1 MLSWLDAGRVVAGVG
16 ADLERRRAAVG
27 DGAVVAER
35 ERDDVVQRGERR
47 AGRHRIGGVGR
58 HQQRRPVAAAQR
70 ALEAARNLDRKQHLA
85 RGQHAV
91 ELGLVAHLP
100 RDLEVFGVFQ
110 RLEDRAPD
118 VARFLQ
124 QHRGRQSARL
134 GVDGIA
140 EQHELHQRHGD
151 DGREGDA
158 VAAKLHEFLADH
170 GADPPPE
177 AAADEIGECAHDTLS
192 LACAISPMKT
202 SSSEAS
208 IGFQVELRHRRDGTR
223 WRPPAPHGRGR
234 RRAGSC
240 RTARRC
246 RRRAV
251 SQARRQAAPGPRRS
265 RCRW

>member
-35 ERDDVVQRGERR
+35 ERDDVVERAERR

-58 HQQRRPVAAAQR
+58 DQQRRLVAAAQR
-70 ALEAARNLDRKQHLA
+70 ALEAARNLDREQHLA

-100 RDLEVFGVFQ
+100 RDLEVFGVLQ
-110 RLEDRAPD
+110 RLEDRTAD

-124 QHRGRQSARL
+124 QHRGRQAARL

-140 EQHELHQRHGD
+140 EQHELHQRDGD
-151 DGREGDA
+151 DGGEGDA
-158 VAAKLHEFLADH
+158 VAAKLHELLADH

-177 AAADEIGECAHDTLS
+177 AAADEIGERAHDTLS
-192 LACAISPMKT
+192 LACAISPMNT

-208 IGFQVELRHRRDGTR
+208 IGFHVSFGSSR
-223 WRPPAPHGRGR
+223 WGAMAASSAARSRPDT
-234 RRAGSC
+234 C
-240 RTARRC
+240 RLVPNGATLSTPGF
-246 RRRAV
+246 
-251 SQARRQAAPGPRRS
+251 SQARRQAAPAPRRS